1 MQSSHSL
8 YPIPSPARAGARTVL
23 MTGATGYVG
32 GRLLAVL
39 QGRGERIRCL
49 ARRPAVLGPRVRA
62 STTVVGGD
70 VSDPATLGA
79 AFAGVHTAFYLVH
92 SIDSHGEFA
101 RRDREAA
108 ASFGSAARAAGV
120 RRIIYL
126 GGLGREPGLS
136 EHLASRQ
143 EVGRVLAE
151 SGVPT
156 IELRAS
162 IIIGSGSL
170 SFEMV
175 RALVE
180 RLPVMVTP
188 RWVSTRAQPIAIEDV
203 IAYLVAALDAPAGVV
218 GVIEIGGAD
227 VVSYREIMREYAHQ
241 RGLRRWLIPVP
252 VLTPQLSSRWLRLIT
267 PLHAAVGRALIDGVR
282 NETVVAD
289 DRARRQ
295 FNVRPMGT
303 AEAIARSLG
312 NEDRAFAETRWCD
325 ALGDR
330 RAGAHAPAGTRIVDS
345 RVIEIACRAEQ
356 AFEPIHRI
364 GGDSGWYFGNQLWR
378 IRGWLDLLIG
388 GPGLRRGRRDPE
400 ALRPGDALDFW
411 RVEAVESPSFLRLAA
426 EMRLPG
432 RAWLQFEVEPTAA
445 GARIRQTA
453 IFDPLGLAGL
463 LYWHALYPIHRL
475 IFAGMLR
482 GIAAAAVRSAV
493 APRAPRARARQN
505 ETERGTLQ
513 PRELA
518 GP

>member
-1 MQSSHSL
+1 M
-8 YPIPSPARAGARTVL
+8 VL

-39 QGRGERIRCL
+39 EERGERIRCL
-49 ARRPAVLGPRVRA
+49 ARRPGALVPRVRA
-62 STTVVGGD
+62 STSVVGGD
-70 VSDPATLGA
+70 VSDPAALSVA
-79 AFAGVHTAFYLVH
+79 LADVHTAFYLVH
-92 SIDSHGEFA
+92 SMDAHGEFA

-108 ASFGSAARAAGV
+108 ARFGSAAKAAGV

-126 GGLGREPGLS
+126 GGLGRGPGLS

-143 EVGRVLAE
+143 EVGRVLAG

-203 IAYLVAALDAPAGVV
+203 IAYLVAALEAPAEVA

-227 VVSYREIMREYAHQ
+227 AVSYREIMREYARQ

-252 VLTPQLSSRWLRLIT
+252 VLTPRLSSRWLRLIT

-295 FNVRPMGT
+295 FSVRPVGF
-303 AEAIARSLG
+303 AEAIARALR

-325 ALGDR
+325 ALGHR
-330 RAGAHAPAGTRIVDS
+330 PAGARASSGTRIVDS
-345 RVIEIACRAEQ
+345 RVVEVACRAEQ
-356 AFEPIHRI
+356 AFAPIRRI
-364 GGDSGWYFGNQLWR
+364 GGDAGWYFANGLWR

-388 GPGLRRGRRDPE
+388 GPGLRRGRRDPDM
-400 ALRPGDALDFW
+400 LRTGDALDFW
-411 RVEAVESPSFLRLAA
+411 RVEAFESPSLLRLAA

-432 RAWLQFEVEPTAA
+432 RAWLQFEVEPTDA

-463 LYWHALYPIHRL
+463 VYWYALYPIHRL

-482 GIAAAAVRSAV
+482 GISAAVVRPPV
-493 APRAPRARARQN
+493 VARAA
-505 ETERGTLQ
+505 
-513 PRELA
+513 P
-518 GP
+518 

>member
-1 MQSSHSL
+1 ML
-8 YPIPSPARAGARTVL
+8 L
-23 MTGATGYVG
+23 TGATGYVG
-32 GRLLAVL
+32 GRLLSAL
-39 QGRGERIRCL
+39 EERGERIRCL
-49 ARRPAVLGPRVRA
+49 ARRPDVLAPRVRN
-62 STTVVGGD
+62 STAVVGGD

-79 AFAGVHTAFYLVH
+79 ALAGVQTAFYLVH
-92 SIDSHGEFA
+92 SMDAHGEFA

-108 ASFGSAARAAGV
+108 AGFGAAAKSAGV

-126 GGLGREPGLS
+126 GGLGRGPGLS

-162 IIIGSGSL
+162 IVIGSGSL

-203 IAYLVAALDAPAGVV
+203 IAYLLAALDAPAEVAGVFEV
-218 GVIEIGGAD
+218 GGAD
-227 VVSYREIMREYAHQ
+227 VVSYREIMREYARQ

-289 DRARRQ
+289 DRALRH
-295 FNVRPMGT
+295 FGVRPIGFS
-303 AEAIARSLG
+303 EAIARALR
-312 NEDRAFAETRWCD
+312 NEDHAFAETRWCD
-325 ALGDR
+325 ALGNR
-330 RAGAHAPAGTRIVDS
+330 PAGAQVPSGTRIVDS
-345 RVIEIACRAEQ
+345 RSVEVACEPAQ
-356 AFEPIHRI
+356 AFAPICRI
-364 GGDSGWYFGNQLWR
+364 GGDVGWYFGDGLWR
-378 IRGWLDLLIG
+378 LRGWFDLLVG

-400 ALRPGDALDFW
+400 ALRVGDALDFW
-411 RVEAVESPSFLRLAA
+411 RVEAFESPSVLRLGA

-432 RAWLQFEVEPTAA
+432 RAWLQFEVEPTGTGAA
-445 GARIRQTA
+445 IRQTA
-453 IFDPLGLAGL
+453 IFDPRGLGGL
-463 LYWHALYPIHRL
+463 LYWYGLYPIHRL

-482 GIAAAAVRSAV
+482 GIAAAAARSSV
-493 APRAPRARARQN
+493 APRAAVPRTREN
-505 ETERGTLQ
+505 ETE
-513 PRELA
+513 
-518 GP
+518 GPS

>member
-1 MQSSHSL
+1 MSEGTGRMRSSDSL
-8 YPIPSPARAGARTVL
+8 YPIPSPVHTVL

-32 GRLLAVL
+32 GRLLAML
-39 QGRGERIRCL
+39 EERGERIRCL
-49 ARRPAVLGPRVRA
+49 ARRPDVLTPRVRA

-70 VSDPATLGA
+70 VSDPTTLITA
-79 AFAGVHTAFYLVH
+79 LANVHTAFYLVH
-92 SIDSHGEFA
+92 SMDTHGEFA

-108 ASFGSAARAAGV
+108 AGFGSAAKAAGV

-126 GGLGREPGLS
+126 GGLGRGPGLS

-203 IAYLVAALDAPAGVV
+203 IAYLMAALDAPAGVA
-218 GVIEIGGAD
+218 GVFEIGGAD
-227 VVSYREIMREYAHQ
+227 KVSYRAIMREYARQ

-267 PLHAAVGRALIDGVR
+267 PLHAAVGRALVDGVR
-282 NETVVAD
+282 NETVVTD
-289 DRARRQ
+289 DRARLQ
-295 FNVRPMGT
+295 FNVRPIGF
-303 AEAIARSLG
+303 AEAIARALR

-330 RAGAHAPAGTRIVDS
+330 PTGAHAPHGTRIVDS
-345 RVIEIACRAEQ
+345 RSVKVACGPEQ
-356 AFEPIHRI
+356 AFEPIRRL
-364 GGDSGWYFGNQLWR
+364 GGDAGWYFGNGLWR

-388 GPGLRRGRRDPE
+388 GPGLRRGRRDPV
-400 ALRPGDALDFW
+400 ALRLGDALDFW
-411 RVEAVESPSFLRLAA
+411 RVEAFEPPSLLRLTA

-432 RAWLQFEVEPTAA
+432 RAWLQFEVVPTGA
-445 GARIRQTA
+445 GAHIRQTA

-463 LYWHALYPIHRL
+463 LYWYALYPIHRL
-475 IFAGMLR
+475 VFAGMLR
-482 GIAAAAVRSAV
+482 GIAAAVVRPSV
-493 APRAPRARARQN
+493 VPRAAP
-505 ETERGTLQ
+505 
-513 PRELA
+513 
-518 GP
+518 

>member
-1 MQSSHSL
+1 MRSSDALH
-8 YPIPSPARAGARTVL
+8 PIHPGRPGALPESERSDTAGGEPRTRRNVL
-23 MTGATGYVG
+23 LTGATGYVG
-32 GRLLAVL
+32 GRLLKVL
-39 QGRGERIRCL
+39 EERGERIRCL
-49 ARRPAVLGPRVRA
+49 ARRPEVLESRVRN
-62 STTVVGGD
+62 STTVVAGD
-70 VSDPATLGA
+70 VSDPGA
-79 AFAGVHTAFYLVH
+79 LRPALADVHTAFYLVH
-92 SIDSHGEFA
+92 SMDAHGEFA
-101 RRDREAA
+101 RRDQEAA
-108 ASFGSAARAAGV
+108 ARFGAAAKKAGV

-126 GGLGREPGLS
+126 GGLGKGPDLS

-143 EVGRVLAE
+143 DVGRVLAE

-203 IAYLVAALDAPAGVV
+203 TAYLAAALDAPEDVAG
-218 GVIEIGGAD
+218 IFEIGGAD
-227 VVSYREIMREYAHQ
+227 VVSYREIMREYARQ

-252 VLTPQLSSRWLRLIT
+252 VLTPRLSSRWLRLIT

-289 DRARRQ
+289 DRASRQ
-295 FNVRPMGT
+295 FGVRPIGS
-303 AEAIARSLG
+303 AQAIARALR

-325 ALGDR
+325 TLADR
-330 RAGAHAPAGTRIVDS
+330 PIRAAGSTGTRIVDS
-345 RVIEIACRAEQ
+345 RAIEVACGPEQ
-356 AFEPIHRI
+356 AFAPIRRI
-364 GGDSGWYFGNQLWR
+364 GGATGWYFGNALWR
-378 IRGWLDLLIG
+378 IRGVLDLLVG

-400 ALRPGDALDFW
+400 VLRVGDALDFW
-411 RVEAVESPSFLRLAA
+411 RVEAFEPRGVLRLVA

-432 RAWLQFEVEPTAA
+432 RAWLQFEVEPTAG

-463 LYWHALYPIHRL
+463 LYWYVLFPIHRL
-475 IFAGMLR
+475 IFARMLS
-482 GIAAAAVRSAV
+482 GIAAAAVRPPAV
-493 APRAPRARARQN
+493 AGSRPR
-505 ETERGTLQ
+505 
-513 PRELA
+513 
-518 GP
+518 

>member
-1 MQSSHSL
+1 MRG
-8 YPIPSPARAGARTVL
+8 IVL
-23 MTGATGYVG
+23 LTGATGYVG
-32 GRLLAVL
+32 GRLLMAL
-39 QGRGERIRCL
+39 EERQEPIRCL
-49 ARRPAVLGPRVRA
+49 ARRPEVLTSRVRA
-62 STTVVGGD
+62 STSVVGGD
-70 VSDPATLGA
+70 VFDSATLGPA
-79 AFAGVHTAFYLVH
+79 LANVHTAFYLLH
-92 SIDSHGEFA
+92 SMDAPGEFA

-108 ASFGSAARAAGV
+108 ASFGSAAKTAGV

-126 GGLGREPGLS
+126 GGLGRGPGLS

-162 IIIGSGSL
+162 IIIGSGSR

-203 IAYLVAALDAPAGVV
+203 IAYLVAALDAPAEVEGVF
-218 GVIEIGGAD
+218 EIGGAD
-227 VVSYREIMREYAHQ
+227 VVSYREIMREYARQ
-241 RGLRRWLIPVP
+241 RRLRRWLIPVP
-252 VLTPQLSSRWLRLIT
+252 VLTPRLSSRWLRLVT

-282 NETVVAD
+282 NETVVVD

-295 FNVRPMGT
+295 FGVRPIGF
-303 AEAIARSLG
+303 AEAIARALR
-312 NEDRAFAETRWCD
+312 NEDRAFAATRWCD

-330 RAGAHAPAGTRIVDS
+330 PAGAHGGSGTRIVDS
-345 RVIEIACRAEQ
+345 RAVEVACGPEQ
-356 AFEPIHRI
+356 AFGPIRRI
-364 GGDSGWYFGNQLWR
+364 GGEAGWYFYNRLWR
-378 IRGWLDLLIG
+378 IRGALDLLIG
-388 GPGLRRGRRDPE
+388 GPGLRRGRRDSE
-400 ALRPGDALDFW
+400 ALRVGDALDFW
-411 RVEAVESPSFLRLAA
+411 RVEAFESPSLLRLVA

-453 IFDPLGLAGL
+453 IFDPLGLTGL
-463 LYWHALYPIHRL
+463 LYWYALYPLHRL

-482 GIAAAAVRSAV
+482 GIAAAAVHA
-493 APRAPRARARQN
+493 
-505 ETERGTLQ
+505 
-513 PRELA
+513 A
-518 GP
+518 GPKPAMAAE

>member
-1 MQSSHSL
+1 
-8 YPIPSPARAGARTVL
+8 

-32 GRLLAVL
+32 GRLLPAL
-39 QGRGERIRCL
+39 EERGERIRCL
-49 ARRPAVLGPRVRA
+49 ARRPEVLVSRVKS
-62 STTVVGGD
+62 STTVAGGD
-70 VSDPATLGA
+70 VSDASALGA
-79 AFAGVHTAFYLVH
+79 ALADVHTAFYLVH
-92 SIDSHGEFA
+92 SMDAHGEFA

-108 ASFGSAARAAGV
+108 ARFGSVARAAGV

-126 GGLGREPGLS
+126 GGLGRGPGLS

-162 IIIGSGSL
+162 IVIGSGSL

-203 IAYLVAALDAPAGVV
+203 IAYLVAALDAPVEVSGVF
-218 GVIEIGGAD
+218 EIGGAD
-227 VVSYREIMREYAHQ
+227 VVSYREIMREYARL

-252 VLTPQLSSRWLRLIT
+252 VLTPRLSSRWLRLIT

-295 FNVRPMGT
+295 FSVRPIGF
-303 AEAIARSLG
+303 AEAIARALR

-330 RAGAHAPAGTRIVDS
+330 PAGAQPSSGTRIVDS
-345 RVIEIACRAEQ
+345 RAVEVACGPEQ
-356 AFEPIHRI
+356 TFGPIRRI
-364 GGDSGWYFGNQLWR
+364 GGDAGWYFGNGLWR

-400 ALRPGDALDFW
+400 ALRAGDALDFW
-411 RVEAVESPSFLRLAA
+411 RVEAFESPSLLRLAA

-463 LYWHALYPIHRL
+463 LYWYALLPIHQL

-482 GIAAAAVRSAV
+482 GIAAAAVRPFV
-493 APRAPRARARQN
+493 APHAPELR
-505 ETERGTLQ
+505 
-513 PRELA
+513 PRTNKEES
-518 GP
+518 PS

>member
-1 MQSSHSL
+1 
-8 YPIPSPARAGARTVL
+8 VL
-23 MTGATGYVG
+23 LTGATGYVG
-32 GRLLAVL
+32 GRLLTAL
-39 QGRGERIRCL
+39 EERGETIRCL
-49 ARRPAVLGPRVRA
+49 ARRPEVLAPRVRA
-62 STTVVGGD
+62 STSVVGGD
-70 VSDPATLGA
+70 VSDPATVGTALA
-79 AFAGVHTAFYLVH
+79 NVHTAFYLVH
-92 SIDSHGEFA
+92 SMDAQGEFA

-108 ASFGSAARAAGV
+108 AGFGSAARVAGV

-126 GGLGREPGLS
+126 GGLGRGPGLS

-162 IIIGSGSL
+162 IVIGSGSL
-170 SFEMV
+170 SFEMA

-188 RWVSTRAQPIAIEDV
+188 RWVGTRAQPIAIEDV
-203 IAYLVAALDAPAGVV
+203 IAYLMAALDAPAEVAGMF
-218 GVIEIGGAD
+218 EIGGAD
-227 VVSYREIMREYAHQ
+227 AVSYREIMREYAHQ

-252 VLTPQLSSRWLRLIT
+252 VLTPRLSSRWLRLIT

-289 DRARRQ
+289 DRAVRQ
-295 FNVRPMGT
+295 FGVRPIGF
-303 AEAIARSLG
+303 AEAIARALR

-325 ALGDR
+325 ALGDLP
-330 RAGAHAPAGTRIVDS
+330 AGAHAPAGTRIVDS
-345 RVIEIACRAEQ
+345 RAVEVTCGPEQ
-356 AFEPIHRI
+356 AFGPIRRI
-364 GGDSGWYFGNQLWR
+364 GGAAGWYFGNGLWR

-400 ALRPGDALDFW
+400 ALRVGDALDFW
-411 RVEAVESPSFLRLAA
+411 RVEAFESRGVLRLAA

-463 LYWHALYPIHRL
+463 LYWYALYPIHRL

-482 GIAAAAVRSAV
+482 GIAAAAFGPSV
-493 APRAPRARARQN
+493 APRAPQP
-505 ETERGTLQ
+505 Q
-513 PRELA
+513 PRTNEMD
-518 GP
+518 GHS

>member
-1 MQSSHSL
+1 L
-8 YPIPSPARAGARTVL
+8 TGEPAPRVPGSDADPPPRGIVL
-23 MTGATGYVG
+23 LTGATGYVG
-32 GRLLAVL
+32 GRLLAAL
-39 QGRGERIRCL
+39 EERGERIRCL
-49 ARRPAVLGPRVRA
+49 ARRPDVLAPRVRA

-70 VSDPATLGA
+70 VSNARALGTA
-79 AFAGVHTAFYLVH
+79 LANVHTAFYLVH
-92 SIDSHGEFA
+92 SMDAHGEFA

-108 ASFGSAARAAGV
+108 ARFGLAAKSAGV

-126 GGLGREPGLS
+126 GGLGRGPGLS

-162 IIIGSGSL
+162 IVIGSGSL

-180 RLPVMVTP
+180 RLPMMVTP

-203 IAYLVAALDAPAGVV
+203 VAYLVAALDAPAEVAGVF
-218 GVIEIGGAD
+218 EIGGAD
-227 VVSYREIMREYAHQ
+227 VVSYRDIMREYARQ

-289 DRARRQ
+289 DRARRR
-295 FNVRPMGT
+295 FSVRPIGF
-303 AEAIARSLG
+303 AEAIARALR
-312 NEDRAFAETRWCD
+312 NEDHAFAETRWCD

-330 RAGAHAPAGTRIVDS
+330 PVGAPGAAGTRIVDS
-345 RVIEIACRAEQ
+345 RAVEVACGPEQ
-356 AFEPIHRI
+356 AFGPIRRI
-364 GGDSGWYFGNQLWR
+364 GGDAGWYFGNGLWR

-400 ALRPGDALDFW
+400 ALRVGDALDFW
-411 RVEAVESPSFLRLAA
+411 RVEAFESPNVLRLAA

-432 RAWLQFEVEPTAA
+432 RAWLQFEVEPTGA

-463 LYWHALYPIHRL
+463 LYWYALYPLHRL
-475 IFAGMLR
+475 IFTGMLR
-482 GIAAAAVRSAV
+482 RIAAAALH
-493 APRAPRARARQN
+493 PTGPTRALTA
-505 ETERGTLQ
+505 E
-513 PRELA
+513 
-518 GP
+518 

>member
-1 MQSSHSL
+1 
-8 YPIPSPARAGARTVL
+8 VL
-23 MTGATGYVG
+23 ASRV
-32 GRLLAVL
+32 
-39 QGRGERIRCL
+39 QG
-49 ARRPAVLGPRVRA
+49 
-62 STTVVGGD
+62 STSVMGGD
-70 VSDPATLGA
+70 VSDPATLRA
-79 AFAGVHTAFYLVH
+79 ALAGVHTAFYLVH
-92 SIDSHGEFA
+92 SMDAHGEFA

-108 ASFGSAARAAGV
+108 ARFGSAAKATGV

-126 GGLGREPGLS
+126 GGLGRGPGLS

-162 IIIGSGSL
+162 IVIGSGSL

-188 RWVSTRAQPIAIEDV
+188 RWVNTRAQPIAIEDV
-203 IAYLVAALDAPAGVV
+203 IAYLAAALDAPAEVAGVF
-218 GVIEIGGAD
+218 EIGGAD
-227 VVSYREIMREYAHQ
+227 VVSYREIMREYARQ

-252 VLTPQLSSRWLRLIT
+252 VLTPRLSSRWLRLIT

-295 FNVRPMGT
+295 FGVRPIGF
-303 AEAIARSLG
+303 AEAIARALR

-330 RAGAHAPAGTRIVDS
+330 PAVAHAPSGTRIVDS
-345 RVIEIACRAEQ
+345 RSVEVACGPEQ
-356 AFEPIHRI
+356 AFGPIRRI
-364 GGDSGWYFGNQLWR
+364 GGDAGWYFGNGLWR
-378 IRGWLDLLIG
+378 MRGWLDLLIG

-400 ALRPGDALDFW
+400 ALRAGDALDFW
-411 RVEAVESPSFLRLAA
+411 RVEACESPGLLRLAA

-463 LYWHALYPIHRL
+463 LYWYALHPIHRL

-482 GIAAAAVRSAV
+482 GIAAAAVRPSV
-493 APRAPRARARQN
+493 APSAPRPQPRTN
-505 ETERGTLQ
+505 ETEGRS
-513 PRELA
+513 
-518 GP
+518 

>member
-1 MQSSHSL
+1 
-8 YPIPSPARAGARTVL
+8 VL
-23 MTGATGYVG
+23 LTGGTGYVG
-32 GRLLAVL
+32 GRLLTAL
-39 QGRGERIRCL
+39 EERGERIRCL
-49 ARRPAVLGPRVRA
+49 ARRPDLLAPRVRA
-62 STTVVGGD
+62 STAVAGGD

-79 AFAGVHTAFYLVH
+79 ALAGVHTAFYLVH
-92 SIDSHGEFA
+92 SMDAHGEFA

-108 ASFGSAARAAGV
+108 AGFGSAAKAAGV

-126 GGLGREPGLS
+126 GGLGRGPGLS

-162 IIIGSGSL
+162 IVIGSGSL

-203 IAYLVAALDAPAGVV
+203 IAYLVAALDAPAEVAGVF
-218 GVIEIGGAD
+218 EIGGAD
-227 VVSYREIMREYAHQ
+227 VVSYREIMREYARQ

-289 DRARRQ
+289 ERARRQ
-295 FNVRPMGT
+295 FSVRPIGF
-303 AEAIARSLG
+303 AEAIARALR

-330 RAGAHAPAGTRIVDS
+330 PSGSYGSSGTRIVDS
-345 RVIEIACRAEQ
+345 RAVEVACGPEQ
-356 AFEPIHRI
+356 AFGPIRRI
-364 GGDSGWYFGNQLWR
+364 GGDSGWYFGNGLWR
-378 IRGWLDLLIG
+378 MRGWLDLLIG

-400 ALRPGDALDFW
+400 ALRVGDALDFW
-411 RVEAVESPSFLRLAA
+411 RVEAFESPSVLRLAA

-463 LYWHALYPIHRL
+463 LYWYALYPLHRL
-475 IFAGMLR
+475 IFTGMLR
-482 GIAAAAVRSAV
+482 GIKAAAMH
-493 APRAPRARARQN
+493 P
-505 ETERGTLQ
+505 
-513 PRELA
+513 A
-518 GP
+518 GPTQALTAE